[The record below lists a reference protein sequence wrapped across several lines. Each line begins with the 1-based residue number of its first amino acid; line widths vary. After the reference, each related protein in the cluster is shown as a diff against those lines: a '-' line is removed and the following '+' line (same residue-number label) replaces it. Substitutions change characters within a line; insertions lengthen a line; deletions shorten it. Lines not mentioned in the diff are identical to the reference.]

1 MVFKQEPIW
10 LRRGAALFP
19 NWSIKSD
26 YAPEHFQAANW
37 TIQKISLN
45 SHKTSRCIGRAE
57 STNTNCWDKLG
68 CNWNWGSLAS
78 CQGLLQEMR
87 DFHERCLCVAQGW
100 VQVGTARMAAPQA
113 TSPRTGNP
121 AGEARAD
128 SLHIVGGI
136 SSMGGQCQPGLPLSS
151 MEIKGRRGKEKKKKE
166 KTRPS
171 L

>member
-1 MVFKQEPIW
+1 M
-10 LRRGAALFP
+10 
-19 NWSIKSD
+19 
-26 YAPEHFQAANW
+26 
-37 TIQKISLN
+37 
-45 SHKTSRCIGRAE
+45 
-57 STNTNCWDKLG
+57 
-68 CNWNWGSLAS
+68 
-78 CQGLLQEMR
+78 
-87 DFHERCLCVAQGW
+87 
-100 VQVGTARMAAPQA
+100 QVGTARMATPQA